1 LTERVL
7 TERELNRAL
16 LARQLLLER
25 AKLPVP
31 RALER
36 VGGLQTQD
44 AKSGYIGLWTRL
56 DGFQRDDLTKALEQ
70 RKAVQATLMRVTIHT
85 VSARD
90 YPLLTEGVRVE
101 RRRGWM
107 QARNKRMDV
116 NKVPAAAKRVAAR
129 LADGPRWRKDLVG
142 ELGLDSPTWNGVGM
156 WLDLVRVPPSGTWE
170 RPRGDLYA
178 TAEQWLGTTEATE
191 QEGQELLVRR
201 YLGGFG
207 PASLGDTA
215 NWAGLPL
222 KILQPVFERMNLR
235 RFRAEDGTELFDL
248 PRAPLPDAD
257 TPAPVRFLPTW
268 DATLLVHARRTQ
280 ILPERHRAKVFNA
293 RTPHSTSTFLVDG
306 QVAGLWKY
314 ERGRVQVTPFK
325 KLSKHVRREV
335 EDEAERVAAF
345 YGERGGAP
353 LDSQ

>member
-1 LTERVL
+1 VAERTL

-25 AKLPVP
+25 AKLPIQ

-44 AKSGYIGLWTRL
+44 AKSGYIGLWSRLEGFEREQLTR
-56 DGFQRDDLTKALEQ
+56 ALERRQ
-70 RKAVQATLMRVTIHT
+70 AVQATLMRVTIHT

-101 RRRGWM
+101 RRKSWAQGHSR
-107 QARNKRMDV
+107 RMDV
-116 NKVPAAAKRVAAR
+116 SHIPAAAKRVRAL
-129 LADGPRWRKDLVG
+129 LADGPRWRKELVE
-142 ELGLDSPTWNGVGM
+142 ELGLDGATWNGVGM

-178 TAEQWLGTTEATE
+178 TAESWLGATEATE
-191 QEGQELLVRR
+191 AEGRELVVRR

-207 PASLGDTA
+207 PASLKDIA
-215 NWAGLPL
+215 NWAGLPPRSL
-222 KILQPVFERMNLR
+222 APTVERMNLR

-248 PRAPLPDAD
+248 SRAALPDGD
-257 TPAPVRFLPTW
+257 TPAPPRFLPTW

-293 RTPHSTSTFLVDG
+293 KTPHSLSTFLVDG
-306 QVAGLWKY
+306 QVAGTWSY
-314 ERGRVQVTPFK
+314 DRGRVRLRPFEPLPK
-325 KLSKHVRREV
+325 AARRELDK
-335 EDEAERVAAF
+335 EGKRLAAF
-345 YGERGGAP
+345 LG
-353 LDSQ
+353 